1 MHKPLDGLRILT
13 IEQYGAGPYGTQLL
27 AGLGAEVIK
36 IETAEGGDSSRA
48 AGPYFLGEDDS
59 QFFQTFNRGK
69 KSVCLDLKQADD
81 RALFEAL
88 VKGADAVANNLR
100 GDLPARLKVDYAG
113 LKGIKPDIVCAHLS
127 AYGRG
132 GAREAWPGYDY
143 LMQAEAGFFVA
154 DG

>member
-1 MHKPLDGLRILT
+1 MYKPLDGLRILT

-69 KSVCLDLKQADD
+69 KSVCLDLKHADD
-81 RALFEAL
+81 RALFETL
-88 VKGADAVANNLR
+88 VKAPTR
-100 GDLPARLKVDYAG
+100 SP
-113 LKGIKPDIVCAHLS
+113 IICA
-127 AYGRG
+127 AICP
-132 GAREAWPGYDY
+132 PG
-143 LMQAEAGFFVA
+143 
-154 DG
+154 